1 LKSKNALALLNEK
14 LTFNLIFL
22 MGNVEKELEKIW
34 FQIKNCD
41 RCPLHKNR
49 KNAVPGEGH
58 WKNRIMLI
66 GEAPGFNE
74 DEQGRPFVGRAGK
87 LLEEFFEFIG
97 KKREEVFITNVVK
110 CRPPK
115 NRQPEEDEIKVC
127 TSLYLDKQIELIK
140 PKLIVCLGNVSANY
154 IFEKFGLKF
163 ESISKQH
170 GKVFSIS
177 NLFLQTKI
185 IATYHPAAILRNQ
198 NLMEAAKE
206 DWKVIKECIEAYL

>member
-1 LKSKNALALLNEK
+1 MED
-14 LTFNLIFL
+14 
-22 MGNVEKELEKIW
+22 VEKELEKLSL
-34 FQIKNCD
+34 QIKSCNK
-41 RCPLHKNR
+41 CPLHKSR
-49 KNAVPGEGH
+49 KNAVPGEGN
-58 WKNRIMLI
+58 WKSKIMFI

-87 LLEEFFEFIG
+87 LLEEFLSSIG

-110 CRPPK
+110 CRPPN
-115 NRQPEEDEIKVC
+115 NRQPEEEEIKIC

-154 IFEKFGLKF
+154 IFKKFGLKF
-163 ESISKQH
+163 ESMNKQH
-170 GKVFSIS
+170 GKIFSVS

-198 NLMEAAKE
+198 NLMPVAKA
-206 DWKVIKECIEAYL
+206 DWEIIKEVIDGLL

>member
-1 LKSKNALALLNEK
+1 MED
-14 LTFNLIFL
+14 
-22 MGNVEKELEKIW
+22 VEKELEKLSL
-34 FQIKNCD
+34 QIKSCD
-41 RCPLHKNR
+41 KCPLHKSR
-49 KNAVPGEGH
+49 KNAVPGEGN
-58 WKNRIMLI
+58 WKSKIMFI

-87 LLEEFFEFIG
+87 LLEEFLISIG

-110 CRPPK
+110 CRPPN
-115 NRQPEEDEIKVC
+115 NRQPEEEEIKIC

-154 IFEKFGLKF
+154 IFKKFGLKF
-163 ESISKQH
+163 ESMNKQH
-170 GKVFSIS
+170 GKIFSIS

-198 NLMEAAKE
+198 NLMPLAKA
-206 DWKVIKECIEAYL
+206 DWEIIKEVIDSLT

>member
-1 LKSKNALALLNEK
+1 MED
-14 LTFNLIFL
+14 
-22 MGNVEKELEKIW
+22 VEIELEKLSL
-34 FQIKNCD
+34 QIKSCNK
-41 RCPLHKNR
+41 CPLHKSR
-49 KNAVPGEGH
+49 KNAVPGEGN
-58 WKNRIMLI
+58 WKSKIMFI

-87 LLEEFFEFIG
+87 LLEEFLSSIG

-110 CRPPK
+110 CRPPN
-115 NRQPEEDEIKVC
+115 NRQPEEEEIKIC

-154 IFEKFGLKF
+154 IFKKFGLKF
-163 ESISKQH
+163 ESMNKQH
-170 GKVFSIS
+170 GKIFSVS

-198 NLMEAAKE
+198 NLMPVAKA
-206 DWKVIKECIEAYL
+206 DWEIIKEVIDSLT